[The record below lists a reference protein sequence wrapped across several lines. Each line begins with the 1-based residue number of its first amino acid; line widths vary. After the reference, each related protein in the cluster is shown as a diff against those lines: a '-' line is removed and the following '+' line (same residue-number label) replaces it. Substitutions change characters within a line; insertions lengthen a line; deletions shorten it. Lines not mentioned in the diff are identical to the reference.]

1 MLVFDVLLIA
11 AFFPVFGM
19 CVLHACRVR
28 HARWDEATAAGFVLT
43 LLAGTIFYDVGKF
56 QFFVPCMMGLLAVFL
71 LLCSSGFADCV
82 RGAFR
87 YRTTARVGF
96 LATLFVFGCVV
107 LAGRIP
113 VSNFIF
119 EIGDAGGYVNSA
131 NHLALTGTST
141 TQFFPLNQVLL
152 GIFAVVGG
160 ASVTPYGVLVASI
173 AGTWFAV
180 LLGRAYFGG
189 WRAGW
194 LVGILVGL
202 NVLAMWFGRLPYSE
216 SLMLA
221 CNLGAL
227 AYWKMAAD
235 KEPVRYRYYIL
246 FGLFVAAACLTRVTG
261 IIWMLVM
268 SGTMLFLCLRKS
280 KKTRPFSVAF
290 VIAALGYALSVQIAL
305 KWGANYYIN
314 WQLHAFLPWLKTPH
328 AIIAFHCAWILI
340 VVVLAMVLY
349 RLAPRLRIPRWIST
363 RTDVV
368 AFLLFL
374 GFLFL
379 ATVHF
384 IKDWHH
390 WLIIGA
396 AYRLAAGQLP
406 EDGYYLNQY
415 FTVLAIPFFFAGWFF
430 LFRRRDPFKAESWS
444 VFWLFSCLF
453 MMVSFIR
460 PTWGMS
466 HDVYMYWDRYF
477 LSDTFI
483 VFVLAVSA
491 GVLWAFRNKYTRWFG
506 VLFIGAYLAQ
516 AVFWIGD
523 NRDSKYLSSGYDM
536 IAWLES
542 NIPRANSIVF
552 LDNEYDGGWLFPN
565 LRRTILAPL
574 SHSFD
579 YDTRGTGIAP
589 GAFSP
594 DAQLDP
600 PAVAHALSE
609 GKQVYIIRATRN
621 GQDPPP
627 SPLSLPLDIVARRAF
642 VVTAKPSL
650 QGRVFAG
657 VSREYP
663 IALTIGHVWSTRV
676 DIESPSRTG
685 IYGDNIWTNGNASL
699 RGLNVCPPEGDRR
712 VVLNTYGYVPSSIT
726 ADDINLRIYVDD
738 DVLLHGKWSGR
749 THYVAKVP
757 EDVTCI
763 HSLTFKSNS
772 FVPKKLGI
780 NDDAR
785 PLGIDLKEV
794 VVQ

>member
-1 MLVFDVLLIA
+1 MLAFDIFLIA

-19 CVLHACRVR
+19 CMLHACRVR
-28 HARWDEATAAGFVLT
+28 HARWDDATATGFVST
-43 LLAGTIFYDVGKF
+43 LLAGAIFYDVGKF
-56 QFFVPCMMGLLAVFL
+56 QFFVPCMVGLLAVFL
-71 LLCSSGFADCV
+71 LLCSSGFAGYIRDAV
-82 RGAFR
+82 SHQRRSGL
-87 YRTTARVGF
+87 GF
-96 LATLFVFGCVV
+96 LVTLFVFGCVV

-131 NHLALTGTST
+131 NHLALAGTST

-194 LVGILVGL
+194 LAGILVGL

-235 KEPVRYRYYIL
+235 EEPVRYRYYIL

-268 SGTMLFLCLRKS
+268 SGTLLFLCLRRS
-280 KKTRPFSVAF
+280 KKTQPFSVAF
-290 VIAALGYALSVQIAL
+290 VIAALGYALSIQIAL

-314 WQLHAFLPWLKTPH
+314 WQLKAFLPWLKTPH
-328 AIIAFHCAWILI
+328 AIIDFHCAWVFVL
-340 VVVLAMVLY
+340 VVLAVVLY
-349 RLAPRLRIPRWIST
+349 RLSPRLRIPQWISN
-363 RTDVV
+363 RTD
-368 AFLLFL
+368 AITLLLFL

-384 IKDWHH
+384 VKDWRQ
-390 WLIIGA
+390 WLVVGA
-396 AYRLAAGQLP
+396 AYRLAEGRFP
-406 EDGYYLNQY
+406 EDGYYLSHY

-453 MMVSFIR
+453 LMISFIR
-460 PTWGMS
+460 PTYGIS

-477 LSDTFI
+477 VSDTFI
-483 VFVLAVSA
+483 VFVLVISA
-491 GVLWAFRNKYTRWFG
+491 GALWAFRNQYTRWFA
-506 VLFIGAYLAQ
+506 VLFIGAYLVQ
-516 AVFWIGD
+516 AIIWIGD
-523 NRDSKYLSSGYDM
+523 NRNSKYLSGGYEM
-536 IAWLES
+536 IAWLKS
-542 NIPRANSIVF
+542 NIPRSNSVVF
-552 LDNEYDGGWLFPN
+552 LDNQYGGGWLFPN
-565 LRRTILAPL
+565 LRRTILVPL

-579 YDTRGTGIAP
+579 YDTKGTGIAA

-600 PAVAHALSE
+600 SAVAHALSE
-609 GKQVYIIRATRN
+609 GKQVYVVRATRD
-621 GQDPPP
+621 GQDSPPT
-627 SPLSLPLDIVARRAF
+627 SLSLPLDIVGRRAF
-642 VVTAKPSL
+642 VVTAKPSQ

-657 VSREYP
+657 VSRQYP
-663 IALTIGHVWSTRV
+663 IALTIGHLWSMRV
-676 DIESPSRTG
+676 DIESSSRTG

-699 RGLNVCPPEGDRR
+699 RGLNVCPPREDGH
-712 VVLNTYGYVPSSIT
+712 VVLNTYGYIPPSMT
-726 ADDINLRIYVDD
+726 ADDINLQIYANNM
-738 DVLLHGKWSGR
+738 LLHGKWESR
-749 THYVAKVP
+749 TRYVATIP
-757 EDVTCI
+757 GDITCI
-763 HSLTFKSNS
+763 RTLAFKSNS

-780 NDDAR
+780 NDDSR
-785 PLGIDLKEV
+785 PLGIDLKDV